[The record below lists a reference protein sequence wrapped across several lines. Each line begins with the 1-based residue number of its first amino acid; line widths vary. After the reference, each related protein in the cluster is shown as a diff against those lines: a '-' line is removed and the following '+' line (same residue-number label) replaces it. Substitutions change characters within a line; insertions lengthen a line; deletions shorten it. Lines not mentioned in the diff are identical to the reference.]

1 MNRVRRLV
9 LSGLA
14 GTALIVGTTGSA
26 PLTSPQAPAV
36 SPVSPL
42 QDLNGVADLRARFEA
57 DHDKVRIVL
66 LLSPT

>member
-1 MNRVRRLV
+1 MNRVRSLV

-14 GTALIVGTTGSA
+14 GTALLVGATGAA
-26 PLTSPQAPAV
+26 PLALTQAPAA
-36 SPVSPL
+36 SPVSSL
-42 QDLNGVADLRARFEA
+42 QDLNGAADLRARFEA